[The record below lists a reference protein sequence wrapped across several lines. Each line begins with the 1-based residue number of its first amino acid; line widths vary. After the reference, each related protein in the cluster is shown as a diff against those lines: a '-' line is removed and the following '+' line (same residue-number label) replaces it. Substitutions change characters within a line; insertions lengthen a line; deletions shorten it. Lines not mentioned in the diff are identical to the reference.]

1 MKAAFPLNLQRITLR
16 WNWLERRVTIQ
27 TGKKSFKFKEENFAY
42 PPCNTKTVRKTG
54 VGSAL
59 KQRIIPDDMTFS
71 AR

>member
-1 MKAAFPLNLQRITLR
+1 MELARKACNDPSGQEI
-16 WNWLERRVTIQ
+16 
-27 TGKKSFKFKEENFAY
+27 FKFKKENFAY

-59 KQRIIPDDMTFS
+59 KQRIILDDMTFS